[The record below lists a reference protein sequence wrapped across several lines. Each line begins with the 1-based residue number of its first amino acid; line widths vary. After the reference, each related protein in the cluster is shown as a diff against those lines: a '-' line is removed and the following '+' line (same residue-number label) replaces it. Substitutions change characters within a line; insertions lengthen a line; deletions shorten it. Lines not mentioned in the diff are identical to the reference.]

1 MQSAN
6 LAGYPHGPA
15 ATKLVPFDPT
25 KPYTRS
31 SLPPAFLLAIL
42 CIVIG
47 IPSYLIYQGAFKTTE
62 DSLENKIRKQD
73 ESYTAAAAGDK
84 KKNQEKDLDDPAAPL
99 DLQDL
104 KGLGGL
110 VGLAAIVVMAFA
122 LFPEELNTALGG
134 LTENASIQGV
144 TRGYFDSAPAGAP
157 DLPAQH
163 GFQGHDDPAHETR
176 SYGTE
181 GYPDSE
187 PSRSR
192 SREREYLADEGILPL
207 WAEGLPEDQ
216 WWETKSHK
224 EIMLVCRIK
233 PWLCDEDGLPIVKP
247 VSRRVP
253 KQRPQVTQPVL
264 HESASLVVEAS
275 VNTKGRSSFLPFLD
289 GDTETRVVDGLTDSR
304 TFLEQ
309 HMAVLR
315 SQSILLL
322 PYDEESFIDFTR
334 VIIALFALSPLAL
347 FYAYYEMLKNAGIT
361 EDNARKEDKKLSLDE
376 KAAAEILSNKNKKEV
391 SEAKLKKIREEKK
404 ALEAIDDQEHQW
416 REEFRERPW
425 WAGSSWQLD
434 PELQKKSERPWRK
447 ERQAVS
453 KWGDAGEHNFEPNS
467 NGKKRKPFISAR
479 HLRLDFDEELEEA
492 KVKRHEAEVKKIL
505 AKYPEDQKAKEDQPY
520 RGLLSAFKIDE
531 RGTEKLKK
539 PEEELRD
546 RTNLDNAVEIQ
557 KGKVRSMTKTRDRGQ
572 EKSRRKEAIDSLSK
586 EWDKL
591 ADMEKKEKEEA
602 RWPVNRYMK
611 DLGLTKGYTKIER
624 LTDEEKQWKGY
635 EAKWAEEEAKEEE
648 EAEKYIGTLEDRK
661 KRFGRQAQLMHVKKL
676 RHWQKR
682 ILEKPTKTDADKA
695 YLEVLHGEFK
705 ARKEPIVPKEE
716 PRKVQATL
724 KERQAEEAAAAD
736 KQVPDAPPKKEKPKG
751 FLAKA
756 SALLDKVGQA

>member
-31 SLPPAFLLAIL
+31 ALPPAFLLAIL

-62 DSLENKIRKQD
+62 ESLENKIRKQD
-73 ESYTAAAAGDK
+73 ESYTAAAGDK

-104 KGLGGL
+104 RGLGGL

-134 LTENASIQGV
+134 LTENTSIQGM
-144 TRGYFDSAPAGAP
+144 TMGYFNSAPAAAP
-157 DLPAQH
+157 DFPLQPGP
-163 GFQGHDDPAHETR
+163 GFQDHEDRAYDPRLYEQER
-176 SYGTE
+176 
-181 GYPDSE
+181 YPNSE
-187 PSRSR
+187 PPSSRTR
-192 SREREYLADEGILPL
+192 DREYLAEEGILPS
-207 WAEGLPEDQ
+207 WAEGLPEEQ
-216 WWETKSHK
+216 WWASKSHK
-224 EIMLVCRIK
+224 EISEIK

-247 VSRRVP
+247 VSRRHVKP
-253 KQRPQVTQPVL
+253 PHPQVTQQVVRKS
-264 HESASLVVEAS
+264 ESLVVEAA
-275 VNTKGRSSFLPFLD
+275 VETPGVLP
-289 GDTETRVVDGLTDSR
+289 DSG
-304 TFLEQ
+304 TFLKQ

-347 FYAYYEMLKNAGIT
+347 FYGFYEMLKNAGVT
-361 EDNARKEDKKLSLDE
+361 EDRARKEDKKLSLDE
-376 KAAAEILSNKNKKEV
+376 KAAADVLSNKNKKEV

-404 ALEAIDDQEHQW
+404 ALEAIDDQQHGW

-425 WAGSSWQLD
+425 WAGSSWQLSD
-434 PELQKKSERPWRK
+434 KMQKKGERPWRK
-447 ERQAVS
+447 ERQKMT
-453 KWGDAGEHNFEPNS
+453 KWGDDAEHNFEPNS
-467 NGKKRKPFISAR
+467 NRKKRKPFISAR

-492 KVKRHEAEVKKIL
+492 KAKRYEAENKKIL
-505 AKYPEDQKAKEDQPY
+505 AKYPEDQKAKEDHPY

-539 PEEELRD
+539 PEEELRE
-546 RTNLDNAVEIQ
+546 RTDLDNAIEIQ
-557 KGKVRSMTKTRDRGQ
+557 RGKVRSMTKTRDRGQ
-572 EKSRRKEAIDSLSK
+572 EKSRKREAIESLSK
-586 EWDKL
+586 EWDKM
-591 ADMEKKEKEEA
+591 ADLEKREKEEA
-602 RWPVNRYMK
+602 RWPVNRYK
-611 DLGLTKGYTKIER
+611 DALHLKKGYTKIER
-624 LTDEEKQWKGY
+624 LTDEEKEWKGY

-661 KRFGRQAQLMHVKKL
+661 KRFGRQVQLMHVKKL

-682 ILEKPTKTDADKA
+682 ILEKSTKTDADKA

-716 PRKVQATL
+716 PRKGQLTL
-724 KERQAEEAAAAD
+724 KDVQEEEASKEKATA
-736 KQVPDAPPKKEKPKG
+736 VPPKKEKPKG